1 MKRLIPLLLLACTLA
16 LVVPAAPSFLPPGR
30 AAAQAPNARPQ
41 WEYASLVIGDAAA
54 DVQWQAGGTT
64 LTGPGDVTR
73 PDLDRSVKE
82 LYRQLGGLRAFQD
95 EIHIRPGA
103 AQLVGHVDAEAH
115 QSSAAHEMPIAV
127 NRWQAVVGREL
138 RNQVAGSQGQSMRGN
153 GNGAVGAC
161 FRESRDLSF
170 NLHDSCHGDRGE
182 VEPQRW

>member
-82 LYRQLGGLRAFQD
+82 LYRQLGGRSESPTLGMLLNLIGRDGWEMVSYA
-95 EIHIRPGA
+95 HTRGA
-103 AQLVGHVDAEAH
+103 QVWMFKR
-115 QSSAAHEMPIAV
+115 S
-127 NRWQAVVGREL
+127 GR
-138 RNQVAGSQGQSMRGN
+138 
-153 GNGAVGAC
+153 
-161 FRESRDLSF
+161 
-170 NLHDSCHGDRGE
+170 
-182 VEPQRW
+182 